1 MKVESGGV
9 MLFTAQQIQTIREQA
24 LGMDKRR
31 QVTPEVLAAIYDHR
45 LFHLFVP
52 DELEGRMTSLPEAA
66 RIFQESARIDGNLGW
81 LVTIGAGGGF
91 FAALMSREVSR
102 RVFAHR
108 EAVIAGSGMP
118 TGTARQVDGGYIVNG
133 SWKYCSGSTYA
144 TTFTANAVIEPA
156 STVQDAADVPNAD
169 QDESHIR
176 SFILNPDQIEILE
189 DWNAFGL
196 RATASH
202 TISAVEAFVP
212 VEMTFSLTEIQAY
225 ENETIYQYPFLPF
238 AQVSFAGVAA
248 GIAEHFFEAAE
259 SLATQRGSSSHV
271 FSKLEE
277 RKAALELSVSDFYKT
292 VESSWEELLRNGE
305 ISNATEVEVTARSI
319 AAAQTALSC
328 GQQMFPLLGL
338 SAAMEDADINRCWRD
353 LQTACSHSL
362 LRNF

>member
-1 MKVESGGV
+1 MESGGV

-225 ENETIYQYPFLPF
+225 ENETIYQYPSCRLPKYLLL
-238 AQVSFAGVAA
+238 ASQRASPS
-248 GIAEHFFEAAE
+248 ISLRPRNRLRHSEEALLMCSA
-259 SLATQRGSSSHV
+259 SWRSVRLLWSYLFRIFIKRWKAHGRSCCVMVKYQMQR
-271 FSKLEE
+271 K
-277 RKAALELSVSDFYKT
+277 
-292 VESSWEELLRNGE
+292 
-305 ISNATEVEVTARSI
+305 
-319 AAAQTALSC
+319 
-328 GQQMFPLLGL
+328 
-338 SAAMEDADINRCWRD
+338 
-353 LQTACSHSL
+353 
-362 LRNF
+362 